1 MSSHPT
7 IPNFFRKP
15 DSDTKMEHPNFG
27 MSRNVRKLNAFGGKT
42 LSLKMYLKKQK
53 KNDLK

>member
-1 MSSHPT
+1 
-7 IPNFFRKP
+7 
-15 DSDTKMEHPNFG
+15 MEHPNFG